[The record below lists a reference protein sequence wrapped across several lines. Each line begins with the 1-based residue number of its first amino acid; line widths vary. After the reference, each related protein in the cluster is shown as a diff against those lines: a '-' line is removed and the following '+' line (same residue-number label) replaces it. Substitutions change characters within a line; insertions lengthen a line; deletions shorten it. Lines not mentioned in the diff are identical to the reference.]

1 MNHYD
6 FYCVLQHFN
15 EQSKRYVM
23 LESEHKFEEKLRSIE
38 RFYFIASL
46 LESSGLIKKKLP
58 DPPHK
63 II

>member
-6 FYCVLQHFN
+6 FYCALQHFN

>member
-6 FYCVLQHFN
+6 FYCALQHFN

-58 DPPHK
+58 DPHHK